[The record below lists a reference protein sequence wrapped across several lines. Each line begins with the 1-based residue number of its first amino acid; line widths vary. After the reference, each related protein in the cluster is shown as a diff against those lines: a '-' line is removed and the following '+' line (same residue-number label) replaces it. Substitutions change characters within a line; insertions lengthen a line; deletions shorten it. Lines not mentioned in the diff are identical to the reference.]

1 VDPLLNKFYF
11 FNYFRVTLYPFNF
24 YIYPITLNDERSEQ
38 FLFNAS
44 SLNYLAENNFDFN
57 RLFYEYVPY
66 VNKTEKEKAIKNN

>member
-1 VDPLLNKFYF
+1 
-11 FNYFRVTLYPFNF
+11 
-24 YIYPITLNDERSEQ
+24 LNDERSEQ